1 MSAGQSS
8 NPSPHQ
14 NLILRALGGVGF
26 ITRSVIIDPVL
37 DLQTRNASKI
47 RLVIGDQRDLQ

>member
-8 NPSPHQ
+8 NPSPNQ

-26 ITRSVIIDPVL
+26 IARSVTIDPVL
-37 DLQTRNASKI
+37 DL
-47 RLVIGDQRDLQ
+47 